1 MPVRSLEVYRASHV
15 APVTAPPQGTAGHP
29 RRPGSR
35 LPPPSAPVPVPDVPA
50 YSAGSVRSCSTTRTD
65 NPSIVWIQRE
75 RGLRLTRVRGVPLAS
90 EALRFIES
98 GRRQRLCNSVA
109 SLDSAPSVLT
119 GHS

>member
-1 MPVRSLEVYRASHV
+1 MGPSNAAGLRNVFSAEWTRLHGCSRYSAIRCVEPYGVSVDLN
-15 APVTAPPQGTAGHP
+15 PTAGWQ
-29 RRPGSR
+29 
-35 LPPPSAPVPVPDVPA
+35 AV
-50 YSAGSVRSCSTTRTD
+50 
-65 NPSIVWIQRE
+65 QRE
-75 RGLRLTRVRGVPLAS
+75 GLRLTRVRGVPLAS